1 MTLCV
6 TRGRTVTSCQLR
18 CLLVTVGRQSAA
30 MEPRAGVA
38 DFLESSM
45 PTDSE
50 FEADDSTT
58 SLEALM
64 QGHTK
69 SCFSIVW

>member
-50 FEADDSTT
+50 FEADEST
-58 SLEALM
+58 SLEAST
-64 QGHTK
+64 QGQT
-69 SCFSIVW
+69 